1 MTNSAKS
8 AIIKNEQFIQLKGA
22 INLNQRIKDI
32 ADEAT
37 RLFLQQ
43 GYAKTQI
50 SHIAKAVGVSVGTI
64 YLDFA
69 GKKEIMHFI
78 LKCTIDPAFLERE
91 FERPI
96 TDDLFTGLEDEIIAL
111 IEKSGND
118 FAEHLQNGVNDY
130 DFETLISDAF
140 DMLAQ
145 YAVGCL
151 FIEKNQFDFKN
162 LAQHYMAYR
171 RKFLDTMMG
180 YLRIFIEQGTVR
192 PLEHLELSTTLMIE
206 ILSWWA
212 MDVRYTSF
220 ETKDV
225 PLDLAKQICMDNIVA
240 AYKR

>member
-1 MTNSAKS
+1 M
-8 AIIKNEQFIQLKGA
+8 
-22 INLNQRIKDI
+22 NQRIKDI
-32 ADEAT
+32 ADAAT

-78 LKCTIDPAFLERE
+78 LKCTVDPSFIECE

-96 TDDLFTGLEDEIIAL
+96 TDELFVGLESEIIAL
-111 IEKSGND
+111 FEKSEND
-118 FAEHLQNGVNDY
+118 FAAHLQDGNTDY

-140 DMLAQ
+140 EILAR

-151 FIEKNQFDFKN
+151 FIEKNQFDFKD
-162 LAQHYMAYR
+162 LAQYYITYR
-171 RKFLDTMMG
+171 KNFLNTMMR
-180 YLRIFIEQGTVR
+180 YISAFIEQGTVR
-192 PLEHLELSTTLMIE
+192 PLEHLELSTTLIIE

-212 MDVRYTSF
+212 MDIRYTSF
-220 ETKDV
+220 ETKDI

>member
-1 MTNSAKS
+1 M
-8 AIIKNEQFIQLKGA
+8 
-22 INLNQRIKDI
+22 NQRIQAISD
-32 ADEAT
+32 AAT

-64 YLDFA
+64 YLDFT

-78 LKCTIDPAFLERE
+78 LKCTVDPTFANQE

-96 TDDLFTGLEDEIIAL
+96 TDELFGGLEDEII
-111 IEKSGND
+111 EVFQKSGS
-118 FAEHLQNGVNDY
+118 
-130 DFETLISDAF
+130 DFEKYLEIDKSGYSFEALISDAF
-140 DMLAQ
+140 DILAR

-162 LAQHYMAYR
+162 LAEHYKIYR
-171 RKFLDTMMG
+171 KHFLDTMVR
-180 YLRIFIEQGTVR
+180 YIETFIEQGTVR
-192 PLEHLELSTTLMIE
+192 PLEHLELSTTLIIE

-212 MDVRYTSF
+212 MDIRYTSF
-220 ETKDV
+220 ETRDI
-225 PLDLAKQICMDNIVA
+225 PLDLAKKICMDNIVT